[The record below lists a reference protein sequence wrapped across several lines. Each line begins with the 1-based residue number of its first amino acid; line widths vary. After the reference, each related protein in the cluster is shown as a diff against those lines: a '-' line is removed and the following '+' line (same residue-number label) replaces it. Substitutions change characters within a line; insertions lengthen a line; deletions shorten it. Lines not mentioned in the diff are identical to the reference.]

1 MILVGMVSVALC
13 GWLMTLGLGRIERL
27 VMPWRASA

>member
-13 GWLMTLGLGRIERL
+13 GWAMTQGLGWVEQR
-27 VMPWRASA
+27 VMPWRPVA